1 MKFCK
6 EKKKMKMPAISNKIV
21 RMMSPGWPAL
31 ALRSVDPFGSSSEM
45 QIFKH
50 KQITKMPAVSHF
62 AINTKSYDSEDLDTC
77 AKNLAEGR
85 LGGEARRC
93 LLVVWREEDKVNLQ
107 EIH

>member
-1 MKFCK
+1 MFRKTIC
-6 EKKKMKMPAISNKIV
+6 KKKLTGGKICKIAYKNDPTLQFAKFARKDEKMPSISNKIV

-62 AINTKSYDSEDLDTC
+62 
-77 AKNLAEGR
+77 G
-85 LGGEARRC
+85 
-93 LLVVWREEDKVNLQ
+93 DKYQKL
-107 EIH
+107 